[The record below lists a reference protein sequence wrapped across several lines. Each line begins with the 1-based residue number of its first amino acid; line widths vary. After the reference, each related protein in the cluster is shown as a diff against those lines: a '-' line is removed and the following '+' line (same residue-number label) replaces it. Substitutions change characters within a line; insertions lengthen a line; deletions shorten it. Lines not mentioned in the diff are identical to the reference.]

1 MTAVDVERVR
11 HATDEVVQALRR
23 LLPQLS
29 GTAAAPGPERLSELL
44 SWPGV
49 HLLVARVAGEI
60 VGTLTLVT
68 FPAAT
73 GVRAHIEDVV
83 VDAAARGHGAGSAL
97 LRKAE
102 RLAREAGVPS
112 IDLTSRPT
120 REAANRL
127 YRSYGFELRDTNAY
141 RLALDGP

>member
-11 HATDEVVQALRR
+11 HVTDEVVEAMRR

-29 GTAAAPGPERLSELL
+29 GTADVPGPEWLRDLIA
-44 SWPGV
+44 WPGV

-73 GVRAHIEDVV
+73 GGRAHIEDVV

-102 RLAREAGVPS
+102 RLAREAGVAS
-112 IDLTSRPT
+112 IDLTSRPA

>member
-1 MTAVDVERVR
+1 MTAVDIERVR
-11 HATDEVVQALRR
+11 HATAEVIEALRR

-29 GTAAAPGPERLSELL
+29 GSAALPGPERVAEVI

-68 FPAAT
+68 FPTAT

-112 IDLTSRPT
+112 IELTSRPA

-127 YRSYGFELRDTNAY
+127 YRSYGFQLRDTNAY

>member
-1 MTAVDVERVR
+1 MTAVDIERVR
-11 HATDEVVQALRR
+11 HATDEVADALRR

-29 GTAAAPGPERLSELL
+29 ESAKLPGAERLSDLV

-68 FPAAT
+68 FPTAT

-83 VDAAARGHGAGSAL
+83 VDAAARGHGAASAL

-102 RLAREAGVPS
+102 RLAREAGAPS
-112 IDLTSRPT
+112 MELTSRPA

-127 YRSYGFELRDTNAY
+127 YRSYGFELRSTNAY